1 MTIEKFTNII
11 FIYRWG
17 KNAPILFSVNAN
29 GYRRK
34 GFGKVLKKRIM
45 ILAIILFVLS
55 SAFATSGRYN
65 LKYIVYR
72 YVEKNVFL
80 FFTDTDGSAITTK
93 PLEVAQGF
101 DSSDAQ
107 VCLVCS
113 TNEDGVYH
121 INLTFEPML
130 RMDTA
135 SEAIN
140 RVYNYYK
147 AQVWSPDNEP
157 VSLGIVDVSSES
169 NRTIKFVGKTVT
181 DTSIMTDFIYP
192 ISFRFSDYIE
202 SYTTGFYSATI
213 TAEVTAQ

>member
-1 MTIEKFTNII
+1 MAHS
-11 FIYRWG
+11 G
-17 KNAPILFSVNAN
+17 

-34 GFGKVLKKRIM
+34 VFGKVLKKGLLIF
-45 ILAIILFVLS
+45 AIILFALS

-65 LKYIVYR
+65 LNFIVYK
-72 YVEKNVFL
+72 YVEKSVFL
-80 FFTDTDGSAITTK
+80 FFTDTDGSPITSK
-93 PLEVAQGF
+93 DLEVAKGF

-107 VCLVCS
+107 VRLVCT
-113 TNEDGVYH
+113 TNENSAYY

-135 SEAIN
+135 SDAIN

-169 NRTIKFVGKTVT
+169 NRTIKFAGRTVT
-181 DTSIMTDFIYP
+181 DTSVMTDFIYP

-202 SYTTGFYSATI
+202 SYSNGFYSATI
-213 TAEVTAQ
+213 TAEVTAL

>member
-1 MTIEKFTNII
+1 M
-11 FIYRWG
+11 
-17 KNAPILFSVNAN
+17 
-29 GYRRK
+29 
-34 GFGKVLKKRIM
+34 LKKRIL
-45 ILAIILFVLS
+45 ILIIILFVLS

-80 FFTDTDGSAITTK
+80 FFSDVDGSPITTK
-93 PLEVAQGF
+93 ALEVAQGF
-101 DSSDAQ
+101 DFSDAQ
-107 VCLVCS
+107 VNLVCS
-113 TNEDGVYH
+113 TNENAVYY

-140 RVYNYYK
+140 RVYTYYK
-147 AQVWSPDNEP
+147 AQVWSPGNDP

-169 NRTIKFVGKTVT
+169 GRTIKFAGKTVT

-192 ISFRFSDYIE
+192 ISFRFSDYID
-202 SYTTGFYSATI
+202 SYSSGFYSATI